1 MRPLGCAGFRYRA
14 AVVTGTS
21 PIRIGLLGYGTVGSA
36 VHRLLREGAESIERV
51 TGQPVEVAAALVRDP
66 ARHPDAPDGVL
77 TTDFARLRDDP
88 TISVV
93 AEVMGGIEPTRE
105 YVLAL
110 LGAGKSVVSANKQLL
125 SQHGDELFGAAERN
139 GVQLRFEA
147 SVCAAIPVVKVLRE
161 SMIVTNVHR
170 IDGIVNGTTNFILTR
185 MIQSGAP
192 YAEALAEAQALGYA
206 EADPTEDVTGADA
219 AAKIAILASIA
230 FHTRM
235 RLEEVDHVGINL
247 LDLADVEHAGRA
259 RVRRQADRIGLAV
272 EVARWRHGC
281 IPCLLAANH
290 PLAAVD
296 GAFNAVMLQGSS
308 IREVI
313 LEGPGA
319 GGEETATAVIGDVVA
334 VIGTQGTGFLQHDVH
349 YRDVGRFPPGRLQS
363 PCYLRFTVDDTPGVL
378 AQVAQQ
384 LADHDVS
391 VAQVVQHPGEAGVH
405 IVILTHRAAEG
416 DVRAAAD
423 GVAAKDFSRTAPVLL
438 PVLERHADAT

>member
-1 MRPLGCAGFRYRA
+1 MRPLGCAGFGYRA

-36 VHRLLREGAESIERV
+36 VDRLLRDSAESIERV

-66 ARHPDAPDGVL
+66 ARHPDAPQGVL

-88 TISVV
+88 TITVV
-93 AEVMGGIEPTRE
+93 AEVMGGIEPARE
-105 YVLAL
+105 HVLAL

-235 RLEEVDHVGINL
+235 RLEEVEHVGINL
-247 LDLADVEHAGRA
+247 LDLADVEHAAELGYAVKLIASAWRSGGQVAA
-259 RVRRQADRIGLAV
+259 RV
-272 EVARWRHGC
+272 H
-281 IPCLLAANH
+281 PCLLAANH

-319 GGEETATAVIGDVVA
+319 GGDETATAVIGDVVA

-438 PVLERHADAT
+438 PVLERHAEAS